1 MNGAQLHLLTNHFPV
16 IGTLLITA
24 LLACGLYLRNETV
37 IKISLG
43 FFIFIAVISLP
54 AYFSGEEAEEAVEH
68 LAGVSHHNIH
78 EHEEASLF
86 AIIAMEVLGVLA
98 MAALLFKNNFK
109 ILVRVTAVVSLI
121 VLALMFRSA
130 WLGGKIMHAE
140 TQEKVELEK

>member
-16 IGTLLITA
+16 IGTLLISA
-24 LLACGLYLRNETV
+24 LLACGLILKNETV

-68 LAGVSHHNIH
+68 LPGISHHNIH

-86 AIIAMEVLGVLA
+86 AIIAMEILGVVA
-98 MAALLFKNNFK
+98 MAALLFKNSFK
-109 ILVRVTAVVSLI
+109 TLVRATAILTLVVLI
-121 VLALMFRSA
+121 LMFRSA

-140 TQEKVELEK
+140 TQVKEEVEK